1 MPIIL
6 PPTIEIVMTEPSKS
20 QKMGLIQV
28 ICNFWDRTCVI
39 LIQASKSEAETYRDE
54 IELLYH
60 DIEELY
66 QNLLKE
72 LEDAWKI
79 PKLELDEVTRKQLWD
94 LGKQWKMTEIIEEL
108 NRLSEFT
115 KLSPQQRAFT
125 ILEMLLIAEDNKPM
139 EDIDFLR
146 RLRKA
151 MEDILT
157 TQ

>member
-6 PPTIEIVMTEPSKS
+6 PPTIEIVITQPSKS
-20 QKMGLIQV
+20 QKIGLIQV

-39 LIQASKSEAETYRDE
+39 LIQGSNSKAEKLRDG
-54 IELLYH
+54 IERLYQ

-66 QNLLKE
+66 QNLHTQLK
-72 LEDAWKI
+72 DAWKV
-79 PKLELDEVTRKQLWD
+79 PELQLDEATRNRLWD
-94 LGKQWKMTEIIEEL
+94 LAKEWKMTEIIEEL
-108 NRLSEFT
+108 DRLSDFT
-115 KLSPQQRAFT
+115 KLTPQQRAFL

-139 EDIDFLR
+139 EDIDFLQ
-146 RLRKA
+146 RLKKA